1 MFFLTKLTDKNKVV
15 FNLKSF
21 LRRLSFIFRL
31 RENSL
36 KLMCSARFLLLL
48 FVHNKI
54 KFTKMK
60 L

>member
-36 KLMCSARFLLLL
+36 KLICSFI
-48 FVHNKI
+48 VVVVVVC
-54 KFTKMK
+54 T
-60 L
+60 